1 MTSAMT
7 RLRVPIAFLFCLLPG
22 VAASQVMTAYL
33 NHLDIIPL
41 EDPYCSPGTGR
52 HLGPDRAV
60 SPELCTAVSV
70 SAIPPATGTVDAWRG
85 VVDWVLIELRYIS
98 RNLYNRPISQA
109 IIARKP
115 GFLLSNG
122 RIVEAA
128 HYARLTSANPD
139 QCSQS
144 SLASDEHC
152 PGVWFDGLTPAED
165 EDIYLIVRHRNHL
178 DIISARPIAADVT
191 ADVGVYAY
199 DFGASVRN
207 AANNNLKVVIG
218 RRIEGSARLLPVA
231 VVPAGDINGDGRI
244 FPVGDLLQFRVSDV
258 GMIDYHVADFNLNG
272 TVHIEDFTNYVSANL
287 GTITGVPPF

>member
-1 MTSAMT
+1 MTSAIT
-7 RLRVPIAFLFCLLPG
+7 RLRIPAAFLLCLLPG
-22 VAASQVMTAYL
+22 VAAAQVMTAYL
-33 NHLDIIPL
+33 NHLNIIPL

-52 HLGPDRAV
+52 HLGFDRAV
-60 SPELCTAVSV
+60 SPELCTEVSV
-70 SAIPPATGTVDAWRG
+70 PAIPPATGTVDAWRG

-98 RNLYNRPISQA
+98 GNVYRPDRQA

-128 HYARLTSANPD
+128 HYARLASTTPD

-144 SLASDEHC
+144 PLASDGHC

-178 DIISARPIAADVT
+178 DIISAQPITTDAV

-199 DFGASVRN
+199 DFSANQRS
-207 AANNNLKVVIG
+207 AANNNLKVIIG
-218 RRIEGSARLLPVA
+218 PVGRGGSRLLSVA
-231 VVPAGDINGDGRI
+231 VLLAGDLDGDGLIR
-244 FPVGDLLQFRVSDV
+244 PVTDLLRPRASDV
-258 GMIDYHVADFNLNG
+258 GVLGYHVADFNLNG
-272 TVHIEDFTNYVSANL
+272 TVHIEDFTNYASTNL
-287 GTITGVPPF
+287 GAGTGIPWF